1 MAISKILHMKD
12 CGSSFHG
19 KHLKSALEYITVPEK
34 TQNGRL
40 VSAINCQVDNAFEQ
54 MKETKKKF
62 NKTDKRQAYHIILS
76 FKEGEVS
83 PDTVFELTERF
94 VKEYLGNDYEAVFA
108 VHDNT
113 EHPHS
118 HIVFNSVSFR
128 DGKKYHYQKGDW
140 EKYIQPITNRLCK
153 EYGLST
159 IKLDEESGKR
169 RGRDSYQEWNSYR
182 DGKFVWSRMVA
193 RDVDACII
201 QAASFESF
209 VSMLENKG
217 YEVKNANGEGKYL
230 AVKPQ
235 GMKRFVRLKSL
246 GEEYTEERIRQRI
259 YEENITSYIKEN
271 KPRIVYCRVRR
282 YKRAKMSGLQKKY
295 YARLY
300 RIGKLKKKAYSVA
313 WKYRDEIKKMQKL
326 QAQYQFLVRH
336 DIHSVVDLA
345 LVEDNLTDKRKEAS
359 AMKSRIY
366 RANSKNK
373 ELYDIANEMDEL
385 LECENSFRNGDVFF
399 EDEHNRWL
407 LLESRLKEL
416 GYSYD
421 EVKALKEHYRSEGA
435 KLKSLEQE
443 ASKELKLAES
453 IRKDFVGADGQEV
466 ERQQEEVKEQNMEH
480 EKQPRR

>member
-12 CGSSFHG
+12 CGSTFPG

-62 NKTDKRQAYHIILS
+62 HKTDKRQAYHMILS

-83 PDTVFELTERF
+83 PDIVFELTERF

-113 EHPHS
+113 KRPHS

-153 EYGLST
+153 EYGLS
-159 IKLDEESGKR
+159 IIELDKEPEKR
-169 RGRDSYQEWNSYR
+169 KEREAYKEWNSYR
-182 DGKFVWSRMVA
+182 DGKFVWSKMVA

-201 QAASFESF
+201 QAVSFEGF
-209 VSMLENKG
+209 VTMLEDKG

-246 GEEYTEERIRQRI
+246 GAEYFEERIRQRI
-259 YEENITSYIKEN
+259 YEESFSTYQKED
-271 KPRIVYCRVRR
+271 KARIVYCRVRH

-300 RIGKLKKKAYSVA
+300 QIGVLKKKAYSVA
-313 WKYRDEIKKMQKL
+313 WKYRNEIKKMQKL

-359 AMKSRIY
+359 AMKSRVY
-366 RANSKNK
+366 RASRKNK
-373 ELYDIANEMDEL
+373 ELYDIVAEMDEL
-385 LECENSFRNGDVFF
+385 IECENSYKNGDMFF
-399 EDEHNRWL
+399 EDEHNKWL
-407 LLESRLKEL
+407 LLECRIKEL

-435 KLKSLEQE
+435 KWKNLEQE
-443 ASKELKLAES
+443 VSKELKLAET
-453 IRKDFVGADGQEV
+453 IRKDFVGTDGPEM
-466 ERQQEEVKEQNMEH
+466 ERQQEEVKEQNIEN
-480 EKQPRR
+480 EKQPKR